1 MNTPLAF
8 PPGHAYPSTA
18 HVVETIDGVER
29 FRRNRIINDLVDAA
43 RVGKVGRNLSQITV
57 AVDRGTYT
65 HEERAELYRL
75 IGYSIDGFA
84 DVFPEA
90 T

>member
-29 FRRNRIINDLVDAA
+29 FRRNRIIHDLVDAMRPLNTIA
-43 RVGKVGRNLSQITV
+43 HRVTMGH
-57 AVDRGTYT
+57 YT
-65 HEERAELYRL
+65 REEQAELYRL
-75 IGYSIDGFA
+75 LGYSLDGFA